1 MTELDL
7 SRARDALSPNNYL
20 QKRYLQNGDDIEGV
34 GPGGE
39 TALACAAVAGH
50 LPVVELLL
58 DEGASITCTDSLG
71 RTPLF
76 NAVSSPVRSGCLE
89 VGGAV

>member
-1 MTELDL
+1 MRKEKGSLASL
-7 SRARDALSPNNYL
+7 VPRLIII
-20 QKRYLQNGDDIEGV
+20 KRCLRNGDDIEGV

-39 TALACAAVAGH
+39 TALAFAAVAGH

-76 NAVSSPVRSGCLE
+76 NATSSPLRSGCLE
-89 VGGAV
+89 VGGVV